1 MSKGNT
7 LRVGSLVVVVLL
19 AGLWLVV
26 QPCSLARMLGTGEPA
41 DGLAA
46 SATPGS
52 TRPTS
57 PLNGRDAGMPDAK
70 RVSPSTPPAANPA
83 PYLAFESAMLQ
94 GSELSLD
101 QAMLALK
108 GDAFDHYLAL
118 IAQQSMRVPEA
129 AELTDAYSRTLQAAL
144 KENPALSMQNFAC
157 GLSLCAGTIS
167 TGGRADAAQVEQW
180 RQSLSLAGNTPA
192 YSMIDVTVPGKDGRV
207 EHRFIFSSDA
217 RINGIH
223 GPSLP

>member
-1 MSKGNT
+1 MRKGST
-7 LRVGSLVVVVLL
+7 RWGIGLAVVVLV
-19 AGLWLVV
+19 AGAWYVL
-26 QPCSLARMLGTGEPA
+26 QPRSVANLLGVGA
-41 DGLAA
+41 AA
-46 SATPGS
+46 SATSG
-52 TRPTS
+52 TRAPQLPHT
-57 PLNGRDAGMPDAK
+57 RHDADAPAAQQA
-70 RVSPSTPPAANPA
+70 SPSMAHASSAT

-94 GSELSLD
+94 GSALSFD
-101 QAMLALK
+101 QAMLALQ
-108 GDAFDHYLAL
+108 GDAFDHYLSL

-144 KENPALSMQNFAC
+144 KDTPGLSMQNFAC

-167 TGGRADAAQVEQW
+167 TASGTDAAQVEQW

-192 YSMIDVTVPGKDGRV
+192 YSMIDVTVDGKDGRV

-217 RINGIH
+217 SINGIH

>member
-1 MSKGNT
+1 MSKGSM
-7 LRVGSLVVVVLL
+7 LWGISLAVAVL
-19 AGLWLVV
+19 AGAWFLL
-26 QPCSLARMLGTGEPA
+26 QPRSLA
-41 DGLAA
+41 
-46 SATPGS
+46 STPGPRGAAAGS
-52 TRPTS
+52 TASITSGPTRPT
-57 PLNGRDAGMPDAK
+57 PPPNGPDA
-70 RVSPSTPPAANPA
+70 RTPAAQGLPPSLPHA
-83 PYLAFESAMLQ
+83 SSTAAYLTFESAMLQ
-94 GSELSLD
+94 GSELSFD

-108 GDAFDHYLAL
+108 GDAFDHYLSL

-167 TGGRADAAQVEQW
+167 TGSGADAAQVEQW

-192 YSMIDVTVPGKDGRV
+192 YSMIDVTVAGKDGRV

-217 RINGIH
+217 SINGIH